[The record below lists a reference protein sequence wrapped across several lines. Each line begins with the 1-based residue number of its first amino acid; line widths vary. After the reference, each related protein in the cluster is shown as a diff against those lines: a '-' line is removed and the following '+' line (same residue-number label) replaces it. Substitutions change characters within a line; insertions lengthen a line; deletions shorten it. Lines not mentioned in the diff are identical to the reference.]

1 LTLSCSDLNVN
12 SVIAKPDHN
21 DLLLL
26 PYGDEDDA
34 TYTMQGYA
42 YAGGG
47 RRVARVEISLDGGDN
62 WTLVSLYVF
71 SSDTNRVSE
80 TLNTHFWSS
89 TYPEDLYRTAHFEDE
104 IYGTFDLTERETCL

>member
-1 LTLSCSDLNVN
+1 MQVMPEQARAEAHWWYNPLYIIHDLNVN

-62 WTLVSLYVF
+62 WTLVSL
-71 SSDTNRVSE
+71 
-80 TLNTHFWSS
+80 
-89 TYPEDLYRTAHFEDE
+89 TYPEDLYRTARFEDE